1 MLARLR
7 YEFLPRLLKKSTPLY
22 ILGAILAA
30 AVVYAS
36 SEAVNIQRRSDALA
50 ESELKAEQL
59 LADVSFQSH
68 LAELE
73 KKKFE
78 EAQKLAGAITQE
90 EKDRLSKMDQIVGL
104 YKDVGSK
111 VARNEAAKLNSQDIV
126 DQYTD
131 WGNKFLAQDFDT
143 VIALMTA
150 AVKTL
155 DQRYS
160 ATAVQVAPKPATP
173 NPEGYSYKTVS
184 TSRGNFGV
192 YSIKLALS
200 QYTVKTISANSSNCT
215 NNCPTKTLAQYVS
228 ENGGYAGMNGTYF
241 CPPDYSGCAGKTNSY
256 DYPLYNS
263 NISTWIN
270 QVALSWTSI
279 GLATFNGKT
288 PKFYRYTN
296 QFPGGAVTAGIGNFP
311 TLLEGGGVVVNEAEL
326 TSAQKLKG
334 TRGSIGVDGTY
345 VYLALVA
352 SATVT
357 DSAYA
362 LQALGVQNALNL
374 DGGGSS
380 ALYIG
385 GSYKVGP
392 GRLLP
397 NAIILVKN

>member
-1 MLARLR
+1 MLARLK
-7 YEFLPRLLKKSTPLY
+7 YSLLPRLLTKATPLY
-22 ILGAILAA
+22 LLGAILAA

-36 SEAVNIQRRSDALA
+36 VESANIGRRSAELA
-50 ESELKAEQL
+50 DSALKAEQL
-59 LADVSFQSH
+59 LADVSFQEH
-68 LAELE
+68 LAALE
-73 KKKFE
+73 RKKFE
-78 EAQKLAGAITQE
+78 ESLKLTGAISQE
-90 EKDRLSKMDQIVGL
+90 EKDRLSKMDQILGL

-111 VARNEAAKLNSQDIV
+111 VARNDAAKLNSADIT
-126 DQYTD
+126 DQYAD
-131 WGNKFLAQDFDT
+131 WGKKFLAQELDPL
-143 VIALMTA
+143 IELMTT

-160 ATAVQVAPKPATP
+160 ATTVAAAPKPAVV
-173 NPEGYSYKTVS
+173 NPEGYSYKTIS

-192 YSIKLALS
+192 YSIKLPLS
-200 QYTVKTISANSSNCT
+200 QYTVKTVSANSSNCT

-228 ENGGYAGMNGTYF
+228 ENGAYAGMNGTYF

-263 NISTWIN
+263 NISTWLN

-296 QFPGGAVTAGIGNFP
+296 QFPGGSVTAGIGNFP
-311 TLLEGGGVVVNEAEL
+311 TLLEGGSVVVNEGEL

-345 VYLALVA
+345 VYLSLVA

-362 LQALGVQNALNL
+362 LQAIGVQNALNL

-397 NAIILVKN
+397 NVIVLIK